1 MSNFDKDE
9 FKKKVHAKLMD
20 KTLFYKII
28 DFNKIKVYNWNS
40 LIKLKRCLI
49 MLKYN
54 DIPNWILKLNLDE
67 LEFIRKIIVNSGS
80 LKELAKEYNITYPT
94 IRNKLNK
101 LIEKINSS
109 NEENQD
115 EYIEKIKKL
124 TLEDKIDLD
133 VAKELIKEYKL
144 IKK

>member
-1 MSNFDKDE
+1 
-9 FKKKVHAKLMD
+9 
-20 KTLFYKII
+20 
-28 DFNKIKVYNWNS
+28 
-40 LIKLKRCLI
+40 

-54 DIPNWILKLNLDE
+54 DIPNWVLELNIDE

-101 LIEKINSS
+101 LIEKINLSDK
-109 NEENQD
+109 EYQD

-124 TLEDKIDLD
+124 TLEDKIDLE

>member
-1 MSNFDKDE
+1 
-9 FKKKVHAKLMD
+9 
-20 KTLFYKII
+20 
-28 DFNKIKVYNWNS
+28 
-40 LIKLKRCLI
+40 

-94 IRNKLNK
+94 IRNKLNR

>member
-1 MSNFDKDE
+1 
-9 FKKKVHAKLMD
+9 
-20 KTLFYKII
+20 
-28 DFNKIKVYNWNS
+28 
-40 LIKLKRCLI
+40 

-54 DIPNWILKLNLDE
+54 DIPNWFLKLNLDE

>member
-1 MSNFDKDE
+1 
-9 FKKKVHAKLMD
+9 
-20 KTLFYKII
+20 
-28 DFNKIKVYNWNS
+28 
-40 LIKLKRCLI
+40 

-54 DIPNWILKLNLDE
+54 DIPNWVLELNIDE

-101 LIEKINSS
+101 LIEKINLSDK
-109 NEENQD
+109 EYQD

-124 TLEDKIDLD
+124 TVEDKIDLE